1 MSELFQ
7 EAVIISI
14 LAGSF
19 RVMTPILFA
28 AIGELVTQRA
38 GIWNMGVE
46 GTMIMGAFTSYMVAT
61 TTGSLYLAVLAGI
74 FSGMIMGL
82 ITAFMIATVRVDHF
96 ITGLGLN
103 LLVGGLTLFWFRLYT
118 GGGYAPTFTSLGN
131 FPIPV
136 LSSIPILGDI
146 FFKQKL
152 LTYVAFLSVPAV
164 WYFLYRTRWGLE
176 IRCLGENPK
185 ALDIKGLNVV
195 LRQYVAILIGS
206 SFTGLG
212 GAFLMLAFSDRFQPD
227 LTAGKGWLA
236 IVAIIAGKWLPKGVF
251 IAVLVFAFLGSVAVH
266 VQILDIDVPYQ
277 IFLALPY
284 LASIIL
290 LIALRKKLSQP
301 AKLGVP
307 YFR

>member
-1 MSELFQ
+1 M
-7 EAVIISI
+7 
-14 LAGSF
+14 
-19 RVMTPILFA
+19 
-28 AIGELVTQRA
+28 
-38 GIWNMGVE
+38 N
-46 GTMIMGAFTSYMVAT
+46 
-61 TTGSLYLAVLAGI
+61 
-74 FSGMIMGL
+74 
-82 ITAFMIATVRVDHF
+82 
-96 ITGLGLN
+96 
-103 LLVGGLTLFWFRLYT
+103 
-118 GGGYAPTFTSLGN
+118 
-131 FPIPV
+131 
-136 LSSIPILGDI
+136 SIPILGDI
-146 FFKQKL
+146 FFNQKF
-152 LTYVAFLSVPAV
+152 LTYVAFLSVPV
-164 WYFLYRTRWGLE
+164 IWYFLYRTRWGLE

-195 LRQYVAILIGS
+195 FRQYVAILIGS

-251 IAVLVFAFLGSVAVH
+251 IAVLVFALLGSVAVH

-290 LIALRKKLSQP
+290 LIGLRKKINQP

>member
-14 LAGSF
+14 LAGTF

-46 GTMIMGAFTSYMVAT
+46 GTMIMGAFTSYIVAVE
-61 TTGSLYLAVLAGI
+61 TGSQHLAILSGI
-74 FSGMIMGL
+74 LSGMVMGL
-82 ITAFMIATVRVDHF
+82 ITAFMIATMRVDHF

-103 LLVGGLTLFWFRLYT
+103 LLVGGLSLFWFRLYV
-118 GGGYAPTFTSLGN
+118 GGAYAPTFDSLDN
-131 FPIPV
+131 FAIPI
-136 LSSIPILGDI
+136 LNTIPILGDI
-146 FFKQKL
+146 FFNQKL
-152 LTYVAFLSVPAV
+152 LTYVAFLSVPIV

-176 IRCLGENPK
+176 LRCLGENPK

-266 VQILDIDVPYQ
+266 VQILDVNIPYQ

-290 LIALRKKLSQP
+290 LICMRKKINQP

>member
-14 LAGSF
+14 LAGTL
-19 RVMTPILFA
+19 RIMTPILFA

-46 GTMIMGAFTSYMVAT
+46 GTMIMGAFVSYVVAT
-61 TTGSLYLAVLAGI
+61 QSDSLPLAILSGI
-74 FSGMIMGL
+74 LSGMVMGL
-82 ITAFMIATVRVDHF
+82 IIGFMTSTLRVDHF

-103 LLVGGLTLFWFRLYT
+103 LLVGGLTFFWFRIYVK
-118 GGGYAPTFTSLGN
+118 GGHPPTFTGLEN
-131 FPIPV
+131 FSIPI
-136 LSSIPILGDI
+136 LASIPILGEV
-146 FFKQKL
+146 FFNQKP
-152 LTYVAFLSVPAV
+152 LTYIAILSVPV
-164 WYFLYRTRWGLE
+164 VSYFLYRTRWGLE

-185 ALDIKGLNVV
+185 AIDIKGLSVA
-195 LRQYVAILIGS
+195 LRQYIAIIIGS
-206 SFTGLG
+206 GMTGLG
-212 GAFLMLAFSDRFQPD
+212 GAFLMLGFSDRFQPD

-251 IAVLVFAFLGSVAVH
+251 AAVLVFAFLESVAVH
-266 VQILDIDVPYQ
+266 VQIIDADIPYQ
-277 IFLALPY
+277 IFFALPY

-290 LIALRKKLSQP
+290 LILLRRKTNQP
-301 AKLGVP
+301 ARLGVP

>member
-14 LAGSF
+14 LAGTF

-74 FSGMIMGL
+74 LSGVGMGV

-118 GGGYAPTFTSLGN
+118 GGGYAPTFTSLEN
-131 FPIPV
+131 APIPV

-146 FFKQKL
+146 FFNQKL
-152 LTYVAFLSVPAV
+152 LTYVAFVSVPV
-164 WYFLYRTRWGLE
+164 IWYFLYRTRWGLE

-206 SFTGLG
+206 GFTGLG

-266 VQILDIDVPYQ
+266 VQILDIDIPYQ

-290 LIALRKKLSQP
+290 LIGLRKKINQP

>member
-1 MSELFQ
+1 
-7 EAVIISI
+7 
-14 LAGSF
+14 
-19 RVMTPILFA
+19 
-28 AIGELVTQRA
+28 
-38 GIWNMGVE
+38 
-46 GTMIMGAFTSYMVAT
+46 
-61 TTGSLYLAVLAGI
+61 
-74 FSGMIMGL
+74 
-82 ITAFMIATVRVDHF
+82 MIATVRVDHF

-251 IAVLVFAFLGSVAVH
+251 IAVLVFAFLGSIAVH

-284 LASIIL
+284 IASIIL
-290 LIALRKKLSQP
+290 LIFLRKKISQP

>member
-14 LAGSF
+14 LAGAF

-61 TTGSLYLAVLAGI
+61 ATGSLHLAVLAGI
-74 FSGMIMGL
+74 LSGMIMGL

-118 GGGYAPTFTSLGN
+118 GGGYAPTFTSLEN

-136 LSSIPILGDI
+136 LNSIPILGDI
-146 FFKQKL
+146 FFNQKF
-152 LTYVAFLSVPAV
+152 LTYVAFLSVPV
-164 WYFLYRTRWGLE
+164 IWYFLYRTRWGLE

-195 LRQYVAILIGS
+195 FRQYVAILIGS

-251 IAVLVFAFLGSVAVH
+251 IAVLVFALLGSVAVH

-290 LIALRKKLSQP
+290 LIGLRKKINQP